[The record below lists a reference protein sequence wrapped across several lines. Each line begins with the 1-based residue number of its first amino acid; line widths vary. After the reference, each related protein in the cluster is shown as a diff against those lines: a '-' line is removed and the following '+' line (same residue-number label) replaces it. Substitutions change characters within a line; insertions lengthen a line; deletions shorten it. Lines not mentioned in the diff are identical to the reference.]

1 MKDNNKMELWEHL
14 EELRWVIFKL
24 MVLLLVTTILSA
36 FFIDDI
42 LKIIMLPIEE
52 LAKTHPNYTIEQI
65 MTSPFDGIMIK
76 MKVAFLGGFILGFPF
91 ILYLLWSFIAPALKE
106 VESKAFI
113 WICSFGTISFL
124 IGVVFGYMLINPTL
138 QILLQMGIQSAKN
151 YWTIKEF
158 VSFVFYWLLGAGF
171 IFELPMLLLILT
183 KLNII
188 DVLFL
193 KKIRPYFIV
202 IAFAFSAIVTPAD
215 PFTMLMVGIPIIALY
230 ELGIIIASFHK
241 NI

>member
-1 MKDNNKMELWEHL
+1 MKESKKMELWEHL

-24 MVLLLVTTILSA
+24 MAVLLLTTILSA

-76 MKVAFLGGFILGFPF
+76 MKVAFLGGFIIGFPF
-91 ILYLLWSFIAPALKE
+91 ILYFLWSFIAPALKE

-113 WICSFGTISFL
+113 WICSSGTISFL
-124 IGVVFGYMLINPTL
+124 IGVVFGYLLINPTL
-138 QILLQMGIQSAKN
+138 QILLEMGIQSAKN

-171 IFELPMLLLILT
+171 IFELPLMLFILT

-188 DVLFL
+188 NVQFL

-202 IAFAFSAIVTPAD
+202 IAFVFAAIVTPAD
-215 PFTMLMVGIPIIALY
+215 PFTMLMVGVPLIGLY

-241 NI
+241 KK